1 MFKRSDKVAEA
12 VHVLVTEL
20 LVKGLKDPRIGFVTI
35 TGVKVTDDMHLATVF
50 FTVMGD
56 DDAKKGTEAGL
67 NSARG
72 FIRKEMG
79 KKFRM
84 RFVPE
89 VIFKYDNS
97 LDRGNRIDE
106 LLREIKAHEHHD
118 DTEDQ

>member
-1 MFKRSDKVAEA
+1 MFKRSEKVGEA
-12 VHVLVTEL
+12 VHEIVTEL

-35 TGVKVTDDMHLATVF
+35 TGVKVTDDMHYATVY
-50 FTVMGD
+50 FTVIGD

-72 FIRKEMG
+72 FMRREMG
-79 KKFRM
+79 KKLHM
-84 RFVPE
+84 RYVPE
-89 VIFKYDNS
+89 IIFKYDTS

-106 LLREIKAHEHHD
+106 LLREIKANEQHS

>member
-1 MFKRSDKVAEA
+1 MFKRSDKVGEA

-89 VIFKYDNS
+89 VIFKYDHTMDN
-97 LDRGNRIDE
+97 GNRIDE
-106 LLREIKAHEHHD
+106 LLREIKANEHHD